1 MAQVILIVGLIL
13 SYIASL
19 TVAVLMEDAFGFG
32 IGTRFIPFIIAY
44 SIFSTPMKG
53 LWRRKDIG
61 GMILSIGVLII
72 IHAVVAF
79 IGSMV
84 LNLSYRIFTIESS
97 FGYIIIKTINTG
109 ILIGLFYIITSIA
122 AFYLKKYYDINDEKV
137 IAELDKDRQTK
148 EQAQEEKKSAN
159 KRLKE
164 TINTEDSDDHSS
176 TKNVEFTT
184 NHPDVVL
191 SEIGNYINVK
201 LSIKEIEKQ
210 ILEILKAASL
220 PADTLMVL
228 SRSTNMAR
236 RMDVLSS
243 EYYAMVDEVI
253 GADTS
258 AKRNAANMIKPLAMQ
273 ALIVSKNAE
282 K

>member
-1 MAQVILIVGLIL
+1 
-13 SYIASL
+13 
-19 TVAVLMEDAFGFG
+19 
-32 IGTRFIPFIIAY
+32 
-44 SIFSTPMKG
+44 MKG

-84 LNLSYRIFTIESS
+84 LNLSYRIFAIESS
-97 FGYIIIKTINTG
+97 FGYIIIETINTG

-122 AFYLKKYYDINDEKV
+122 ALYLKKYYDINDEKV

-148 EQAQEEKKSAN
+148 EQAQEEKKSAY
-159 KRLKE
+159 KRLAE
-164 TINTEDSDDHSS
+164 TINTEDSDDHIS

-210 ILEILKAASL
+210 ILEILEAASL

-258 AKRNAANMIKPLAMQ
+258 AKRNAANMIKPLAIQ
-273 ALIVSKNAE
+273 AMIVSKNAE

>member
-61 GMILSIGVLII
+61 GMILNIGVLII

-79 IGSMV
+79 IGSMA

-97 FGYIIIKTINTG
+97 FGDIIIETINTG
-109 ILIGLFYIITSIA
+109 ILIGLFYIITSITA
-122 AFYLKKYYDINDEKV
+122 LYLKKYYDINDEKV
-137 IAELDKDRQTK
+137 IAELEKDRQTK
-148 EQAQEEKKSAN
+148 EQAQEEKKSAD

-164 TINTEDSDDHSS
+164 MIITEDSDDHSS
-176 TKNVEFTT
+176 TKDVEFTT

-191 SEIGNYINVK
+191 SKMGNYINVK

-210 ILEILKAASL
+210 ILKILEAASL

-228 SRSTNMAR
+228 SRNTNMAR

-273 ALIVSKNAE
+273 AMIVSKNAE

>member
-13 SYIASL
+13 SYITSL

-32 IGTRFIPFIIAY
+32 IGTGFIPFIIAY

-122 AFYLKKYYDINDEKV
+122 AFYLKKHYDINDEKV
-137 IAELDKDRQTK
+137 IAELEKDRQTK
-148 EQAQEEKKSAN
+148 EQAQEEKKSAD

-164 TINTEDSDDHSS
+164 MIITEDSDDHSS
-176 TKNVEFTT
+176 TKDVEFTT

-191 SEIGNYINVK
+191 SEIENYINVK

-210 ILEILKAASL
+210 ILEILEAASL

-258 AKRNAANMIKPLAMQ
+258 AKRNAANMIKPLAIQ
-273 ALIVSKNAE
+273 AMIVSKNAE

>member
-19 TVAVLMEDAFGFG
+19 TIAVLMENAFGFG

-53 LWRRKDIG
+53 LWRRKDIS

-97 FGYIIIKTINTG
+97 FGDTIIETINTG
-109 ILIGLFYIITSIA
+109 ILIVLFYIITSIT

-148 EQAQEEKKSAN
+148 EQAQEEKKSAY

-164 TINTEDSDDHSS
+164 TINTEDLDDHSL
-176 TKNVEFTT
+176 TKSVEFTT

-210 ILEILKAASL
+210 ILEILEAASL

-258 AKRNAANMIKPLAMQ
+258 AKRNAANMIKPLAIQ

>member
-19 TVAVLMEDAFGFG
+19 TIAVLMEDAFGFG

-79 IGSMV
+79 ICSMV
-84 LNLSYRIFTIESS
+84 LNLSYHIFTIESS
-97 FGYIIIKTINTG
+97 FGDIIIKTINTG

-122 AFYLKKYYDINDEKV
+122 ASYLKKHYDINDEKV
-137 IAELDKDRQTK
+137 MAEIK
-148 EQAQEEKKSAN
+148 EEELNKAKIEEEKKSAE

-164 TINTEDSDDHSS
+164 TINTEDSDNHIS

-210 ILEILKAASL
+210 ILEILEAVSL

-258 AKRNAANMIKPLAMQ
+258 AKRNAANMIKPLAIQ
-273 ALIVSKNAE
+273 AMIVSKKAE

>member
-61 GMILSIGVLII
+61 GMILNIGVLII

-79 IGSMV
+79 IGSMA

-97 FGYIIIKTINTG
+97 FGDIIIETINTG
-109 ILIGLFYIITSIA
+109 ILIGLFYIITSITA
-122 AFYLKKYYDINDEKV
+122 LYLKKYYDINDEKV
-137 IAELDKDRQTK
+137 IAELEKDRQTK
-148 EQAQEEKKSAN
+148 EQAQEEKKSAD

-164 TINTEDSDDHSS
+164 MIITEDSDDHSS
-176 TKNVEFTT
+176 TKDVEFTT

-191 SEIGNYINVK
+191 SKMGNYINVK

-210 ILEILKAASL
+210 ILKILEAASL

-273 ALIVSKNAE
+273 AMIVSKNAE

>member
-97 FGYIIIKTINTG
+97 FGYIIITTINTG

-148 EQAQEEKKSAN
+148 ELAQEEKKSAE
-159 KRLKE
+159 KRLEEK
-164 TINTEDSDDHSS
+164 INTEDSDD
-176 TKNVEFTT
+176 NYRANDVEFITT
-184 NHPDVVL
+184 HPDVVL

-210 ILEILKAASL
+210 ILEILEAASL

-258 AKRNAANMIKPLAMQ
+258 AQRNAANMIKPLAIQ
-273 ALIVSKNAE
+273 AIIVSKNAE

>member
-79 IGSMV
+79 ISSMV
-84 LNLSYRIFTIESS
+84 LNLSYSIFPIESS
-97 FGYIIIKTINTG
+97 FGYVIINTINTG

-122 AFYLKKYYDINDEKV
+122 AFYLKKHYDINDEKV
-137 IAELDKDRQTK
+137 IAELDKDRQAK
-148 EQAQEEKKSAN
+148 ERAQEEKKSAD

-164 TINTEDSDDHSS
+164 KINTEDSDDHSS
-176 TKNVEFTT
+176 TKDVEFTT

-210 ILEILKAASL
+210 ILEILEAASL

-258 AKRNAANMIKPLAMQ
+258 AKRNAANMIKPLAIQ
-273 ALIVSKNAE
+273 AMIVSKNAE

>member
-61 GMILSIGVLII
+61 GMILNIGVLII

-79 IGSMV
+79 IGSMA

-97 FGYIIIKTINTG
+97 FGDIIIETINTG
-109 ILIGLFYIITSIA
+109 ILIGLFYIITSITA
-122 AFYLKKYYDINDEKV
+122 LYLKKYYGINDEKV
-137 IAELDKDRQTK
+137 IAELEKDRQTK
-148 EQAQEEKKSAN
+148 EQAQEEKKSAD

-164 TINTEDSDDHSS
+164 MIITEDSDDHSS
-176 TKNVEFTT
+176 TKDVEFTT

-191 SEIGNYINVK
+191 SKMGNYINVK

-210 ILEILKAASL
+210 ILKILEAASL

-228 SRSTNMAR
+228 SRNTNMAR

-273 ALIVSKNAE
+273 AMIVSKNAE

>member
-61 GMILSIGVLII
+61 GMILSIGVLLI

-84 LNLSYRIFTIESS
+84 LNLSYRIFTIEPS
-97 FGYIIIKTINTG
+97 FGDIIIETINTG
-109 ILIGLFYIITSIA
+109 ILIGLFYIITSIT

-236 RMDVLSS
+236 RMDVLTS

>member
-19 TVAVLMEDAFGFG
+19 TVSVLMEDAFGFG

-79 IGSMV
+79 ISSMV
-84 LNLSYRIFTIESS
+84 LNLSYSIFPIESS
-97 FGYIIIKTINTG
+97 FGYIIINTINTG

-122 AFYLKKYYDINDEKV
+122 AFYLKKHYDINDEKV
-137 IAELDKDRQTK
+137 IAELDKDRQAK
-148 EQAQEEKKSAN
+148 EQAQEEKKSAD

-164 TINTEDSDDHSS
+164 KINTEDSDDHSS
-176 TKNVEFTT
+176 TKDEEFTT

-210 ILEILKAASL
+210 ILEILEAASL

-258 AKRNAANMIKPLAMQ
+258 AKRNAANMIKPLAIQ
-273 ALIVSKNAE
+273 AMIVSKNAE

>member
-1 MAQVILIVGLIL
+1 MGIMGSGQYSLCLSKMFQALNTDYIPRGYKPLEGFDEIL
-13 SYIASL
+13 
-19 TVAVLMEDAFGFG
+19 
-32 IGTRFIPFIIAY
+32 
-44 SIFSTPMKG
+44 
-53 LWRRKDIG
+53 
-61 GMILSIGVLII
+61 
-72 IHAVVAF
+72 
-79 IGSMV
+79 
-84 LNLSYRIFTIESS
+84 
-97 FGYIIIKTINTG
+97 
-109 ILIGLFYIITSIA
+109 
-122 AFYLKKYYDINDEKV
+122 
-137 IAELDKDRQTK
+137 
-148 EQAQEEKKSAN
+148 

-164 TINTEDSDDHSS
+164 MIITEDSDDHSS
-176 TKNVEFTT
+176 TKDVEFTT

-191 SEIGNYINVK
+191 SKMGNYINVK

-210 ILEILKAASL
+210 ILKILEAASL

-228 SRSTNMAR
+228 SRNTNMAR

-273 ALIVSKNAE
+273 AMIVSKNAE

>member
-97 FGYIIIKTINTG
+97 FGYIIINTINTG

-122 AFYLKKYYDINDEKV
+122 ASYLKKHYDISDEKV
-137 IAELDKDRQTK
+137 IAELEKDRQTK
-148 EQAQEEKKSAN
+148 EQAQEEKKSAD

-164 TINTEDSDDHSS
+164 MIITEDSDDHSS
-176 TKNVEFTT
+176 TKDVEFTT

-191 SEIGNYINVK
+191 SEMKNYIDIK
-201 LSIKEIEKQ
+201 LSIKEIEEQ
-210 ILEILKAASL
+210 IHKISEAASL
-220 PADTLMVL
+220 PTDTLMVL
-228 SRSTNMAR
+228 SRNTNMAR
-236 RMDVLSS
+236 RMDILSS
-243 EYYAMVDEVI
+243 EFYLLVDETI
-253 GADTS
+253 GVDTPT
-258 AKRNAANMIKPLAMQ
+258 KRNAANMIKPLAMQ
-273 ALIVSKNAE
+273 AMILSAKSDT
-282 K
+282 

>member
-97 FGYIIIKTINTG
+97 FGYIIINTINTG

-148 EQAQEEKKSAN
+148 EQAQEEKKSAY
-159 KRLKE
+159 KKLKE
-164 TINTEDSDDHSS
+164 TINTEDSDDHIS

-210 ILEILKAASL
+210 ILEILEATSL
-220 PADTLMVL
+220 PADTLIVL
-228 SRSTNMAR
+228 SRNTNMAR

-258 AKRNAANMIKPLAMQ
+258 AKRNAANMIKPLAIQ
-273 ALIVSKNAE
+273 AMIVSKNAE

>member
-1 MAQVILIVGLIL
+1 MAQVVLIVGLIL

-19 TVAVLMEDAFGFG
+19 TVAVSMGDAFGFG
-32 IGTRFIPFIIAY
+32 IGTRFIPLIIAY

-53 LWRRKDIG
+53 LWRRKDID

-97 FGYIIIKTINTG
+97 FGDTIIETIYTG
-109 ILIGLFYIITSIA
+109 ILIVLFYIITSIT

-148 EQAQEEKKSAN
+148 EQAQEEKKSAY

-164 TINTEDSDDHSS
+164 TINTEDSDDHIS

-258 AKRNAANMIKPLAMQ
+258 AKRNAANMIKPLAIQ
-273 ALIVSKNAE
+273 AMIVSKNTE

>member
-1 MAQVILIVGLIL
+1 MLIKVLRKRREIERIIHCL
-13 SYIASL
+13 VAMMIVPIIVSIIATIIFNIIIAISSS
-19 TVAVLMEDAFGFG
+19 TVVA
-32 IGTRFIPFIIAY
+32 IIAY
-44 SIFSTPMKG
+44 
-53 LWRRKDIG
+53 
-61 GMILSIGVLII
+61 II
-72 IHAVVAF
+72 ATATI
-79 IGSMV
+79 IS
-84 LNLSYRIFTIESS
+84 LSYA
-97 FGYIIIKTINTG
+97 
-109 ILIGLFYIITSIA
+109 GLSMA
-122 AFYLKKYYDINDEKV
+122 ASYLKKRYNIDDKKV
-137 IAELDKDRQTK
+137 MAEIK
-148 EQAQEEKKSAN
+148 EEELNKAKNEEEKKSAK

-210 ILEILKAASL
+210 ILEILEAASL

-258 AKRNAANMIKPLAMQ
+258 AKRNAANMIKPLAIQ
-273 ALIVSKNAE
+273 AMIVSKNAE

>member
-79 IGSMV
+79 ICSMV
-84 LNLSYRIFTIESS
+84 LNLSYRIFAIESS
-97 FGYIIIKTINTG
+97 FGYIIIETINTG

-148 EQAQEEKKSAN
+148 EQAQEEKKSAY

-164 TINTEDSDDHSS
+164 TINTEDSDDHIS

-210 ILEILKAASL
+210 ILEILEAASL

-258 AKRNAANMIKPLAMQ
+258 AKRNAANMIKPLAIQ
-273 ALIVSKNAE
+273 AMIVSQNAE

>member
-97 FGYIIIKTINTG
+97 FGCIIIETTNTG

-122 AFYLKKYYDINDEKV
+122 AFYLKKYYDINDKKV

-148 EQAQEEKKSAN
+148 EQAQEEKKSAK
-159 KRLKE
+159 KRLEEK
-164 TINTEDSDDHSS
+164 INTEDSDD
-176 TKNVEFTT
+176 NYRDNDVEFITT
-184 NHPDVVL
+184 HPDVVL

-201 LSIKEIEKQ
+201 LSIKDIEKQ
-210 ILEILKAASL
+210 ILEILEAASL

-236 RMDVLSS
+236 RMDVLCS

-258 AKRNAANMIKPLAMQ
+258 VKRNAANMIKPLAIQ
-273 ALIVSKNAE
+273 AMIVSKNAE

>member
-79 IGSMV
+79 ICSMV
-84 LNLSYRIFTIESS
+84 LNLSYRIFAIESS
-97 FGYIIIKTINTG
+97 FGYIIIETINTG

-148 EQAQEEKKSAN
+148 EQAQEEKKSVY

-164 TINTEDSDDHSS
+164 TINTEDSDDHIS

-210 ILEILKAASL
+210 ILEILEAASL

-258 AKRNAANMIKPLAMQ
+258 AKRNAANMIKPLAIQ
-273 ALIVSKNAE
+273 AMIVSQNAE

>member
-97 FGYIIIKTINTG
+97 FGYIIIETINTG
-109 ILIGLFYIITSIA
+109 ILIGLFYIITSIT
-122 AFYLKKYYDINDEKV
+122 AFYLKKYYDINDKKV

-148 EQAQEEKKSAN
+148 EQAQEEKKSAY

-210 ILEILKAASL
+210 ILEILEAASL

-258 AKRNAANMIKPLAMQ
+258 AKRNAANMIKPLAIQ

>member
-122 AFYLKKYYDINDEKV
+122 AFYLKKHYDINDEKV
-137 IAELDKDRQTK
+137 IAELDKDRQAK
-148 EQAQEEKKSAN
+148 EQAQEEKKSAD

-164 TINTEDSDDHSS
+164 KINIEDSDDHSS
-176 TKNVEFTT
+176 TKDVEFTT

-210 ILEILKAASL
+210 ILEILEAASL

-258 AKRNAANMIKPLAMQ
+258 VKRNAANMIKPLAMQ
-273 ALIVSKNAE
+273 AMIVSKNAE

>member
-13 SYIASL
+13 SYIASS
-19 TVAVLMEDAFGFG
+19 TVAVLMADAFGFG

-53 LWRRKDIG
+53 LWRREDIG

-84 LNLSYRIFTIESS
+84 LNLSYRIFAIESS
-97 FGYIIIKTINTG
+97 FGDIIIKTINTG
-109 ILIGLFYIITSIA
+109 ILIVLFYIITSIA

-148 EQAQEEKKSAN
+148 EQAQEEKKSAK
-159 KRLKE
+159 KRLEEK
-164 TINTEDSDDHSS
+164 INTEDLDD
-176 TKNVEFTT
+176 NYRANDVEFITT
-184 NHPDVVL
+184 HPDVVL

-210 ILEILKAASL
+210 ILEILEAASL

-258 AKRNAANMIKPLAMQ
+258 AKRNAANMIKPLAIQ
-273 ALIVSKNAE
+273 AMIVSKNAE

>member
-72 IHAVVAF
+72 IHAVVSF

-84 LNLSYRIFTIESS
+84 LNLSYHIFTIESS
-97 FGYIIIKTINTG
+97 FGYIIIETINTG

-122 AFYLKKYYDINDEKV
+122 ASYLKKHYGISDEKV
-137 IAELDKDRQTK
+137 IAELEKDRQTK
-148 EQAQEEKKSAN
+148 EQAQEEKKSAD

-164 TINTEDSDDHSS
+164 MIITEDSDDHSS
-176 TKNVEFTT
+176 TKDVEFTT

-191 SEIGNYINVK
+191 SKMGNYINVK

-210 ILEILKAASL
+210 ILKILEAASL

-228 SRSTNMAR
+228 SRSANMAR

-273 ALIVSKNAE
+273 AMIVSKNAE

>member
-1 MAQVILIVGLIL
+1 MAQAILIVGLIL

-79 IGSMV
+79 IGSMA

-97 FGYIIIKTINTG
+97 FGDIIIETINTG
-109 ILIGLFYIITSIA
+109 ILIGLFYIITSITA
-122 AFYLKKYYDINDEKV
+122 LYLKKYYDINDEKV
-137 IAELDKDRQTK
+137 IAELEKDRQTK
-148 EQAQEEKKSAN
+148 EQAQEEKKSAD

-164 TINTEDSDDHSS
+164 MIITEDSDDHSS
-176 TKNVEFTT
+176 TKDVEFTT

-191 SEIGNYINVK
+191 SKMGNYINVK

-210 ILEILKAASL
+210 ILKILEAASL

-228 SRSTNMAR
+228 SRNTNMAR

>member
-97 FGYIIIKTINTG
+97 FGYIIINTINTG

-122 AFYLKKYYDINDEKV
+122 ASYLKKHYDISDEKV
-137 IAELDKDRQTK
+137 IAELEKDRQTK
-148 EQAQEEKKSAN
+148 EQVQEEKKSAD

-164 TINTEDSDDHSS
+164 MIITEDSDDHSS
-176 TKNVEFTT
+176 TKDVEFTT

-191 SEIGNYINVK
+191 SKMGNYINVK

-210 ILEILKAASL
+210 ILKILEAASL

-258 AKRNAANMIKPLAMQ
+258 AKRNAANMIKPLAIQ
-273 ALIVSKNAE
+273 AMIVSKNTE

>member
-1 MAQVILIVGLIL
+1 
-13 SYIASL
+13 
-19 TVAVLMEDAFGFG
+19 
-32 IGTRFIPFIIAY
+32 
-44 SIFSTPMKG
+44 
-53 LWRRKDIG
+53 
-61 GMILSIGVLII
+61 
-72 IHAVVAF
+72 
-79 IGSMV
+79 
-84 LNLSYRIFTIESS
+84 
-97 FGYIIIKTINTG
+97 
-109 ILIGLFYIITSIA
+109 LFYIITSIA
-122 AFYLKKYYDINDEKV
+122 AFYLKKFYDINDEKV
-137 IAELDKDRQTK
+137 IAELDKDRQTQ
-148 EQAQEEKKSAN
+148 EQAQEEKKSAY

-164 TINTEDSDDHSS
+164 TINTEDSDNHIS

-191 SEIGNYINVK
+191 SEIENYINVK

-210 ILEILKAASL
+210 ILKILEAASL

-253 GADTS
+253 GVDTS

-273 ALIVSKNAE
+273 AMILSVKSDT
-282 K
+282 

>member
-13 SYIASL
+13 SYVASL

-32 IGTRFIPFIIAY
+32 IGTKFIPFIIAY

-84 LNLSYRIFTIESS
+84 LNLSYRIFAIESS
-97 FGYIIIKTINTG
+97 FGDIIIKTINTG

-148 EQAQEEKKSAN
+148 EQAQEEKKSAY

-164 TINTEDSDDHSS
+164 TINREDSDDHIS

-210 ILEILKAASL
+210 ILEILEAASL

-258 AKRNAANMIKPLAMQ
+258 AKRNAANMIKPLAIQ
-273 ALIVSKNAE
+273 AMIVSKNPE

>member
-1 MAQVILIVGLIL
+1 M

-97 FGYIIIKTINTG
+97 FGYIIINTINTG

-122 AFYLKKYYDINDEKV
+122 ASYLKKHYDISDEKV
-137 IAELDKDRQTK
+137 IAELEKDRQTK
-148 EQAQEEKKSAN
+148 EQAQEEKKSAD

-164 TINTEDSDDHSS
+164 MIITEDSDDHSS
-176 TKNVEFTT
+176 TKDVEFTT

-191 SEIGNYINVK
+191 SKMGNYINVK

-210 ILEILKAASL
+210 ILKILEAASL

-253 GADTS
+253 GADTP
-258 AKRNAANMIKPLAMQ
+258 AKRNAANMIKPLAIQ

>member
-61 GMILSIGVLII
+61 GMILSIGVLLI

-122 AFYLKKYYDINDEKV
+122 AFYLKKHYDINDEKV

-210 ILEILKAASL
+210 ILEILEAASL

>member
-61 GMILSIGVLII
+61 GMILSIGVLLI

-97 FGYIIIKTINTG
+97 FGDIIIETINTG
-109 ILIGLFYIITSIA
+109 ILIGLFYIITSIT

-236 RMDVLSS
+236 RMDVLTS

>member
-19 TVAVLMEDAFGFG
+19 TVAVLMEDVFGFG
-32 IGTRFIPFIIAY
+32 IGTRFISFIIAY
-44 SIFSTPMKG
+44 GIFSTPMKG
-53 LWRRKDIG
+53 LWRRKDIS

-79 IGSMV
+79 ICSIV
-84 LNLSYRIFTIESS
+84 LNLSYHIFTIESY
-97 FGYIIIKTINTG
+97 FGDIIIATINIG

-148 EQAQEEKKSAN
+148 EQAQEEKKSAA

-164 TINTEDSDDHSS
+164 TINTEDSDDHIS

-210 ILEILKAASL
+210 ILEILEAVSL

-258 AKRNAANMIKPLAMQ
+258 AKRNAANMIKPLAIQ
-273 ALIVSKNAE
+273 AMIVSKNAE

>member
-1 MAQVILIVGLIL
+1 M

-122 AFYLKKYYDINDEKV
+122 AFYLKKHYDINDEKV
-137 IAELDKDRQTK
+137 IAELDKDRQAK
-148 EQAQEEKKSAN
+148 EQAQEEKKSAD

-164 TINTEDSDDHSS
+164 KINTEDSDDHSS
-176 TKNVEFTT
+176 TKDVEFTT

-210 ILEILKAASL
+210 ILEILEAASL

-258 AKRNAANMIKPLAMQ
+258 AKRNAANMIKPLAIQ
-273 ALIVSKNAE
+273 AMIVSKNAE

>member
-97 FGYIIIKTINTG
+97 FGYIIIETINTG
-109 ILIGLFYIITSIA
+109 ILIGLFYIITSIT

-137 IAELDKDRQTK
+137 IADLDKDRQTK
-148 EQAQEEKKSAN
+148 EHAQEEKKSAY

-210 ILEILKAASL
+210 ILEILEAASL

-243 EYYAMVDEVI
+243 EYYAIVDEVI

-258 AKRNAANMIKPLAMQ
+258 AKRNAANMIKPLAIQ
-273 ALIVSKNAE
+273 ALIVNKNAE

>member
-19 TVAVLMEDAFGFG
+19 TVAVLMEDASGFG

-61 GMILSIGVLII
+61 AMISSIGVLII

-79 IGSMV
+79 ICSIV
-84 LNLSYRIFTIESS
+84 LNLSYHIFTIESL
-97 FGYIIIKTINTG
+97 FGDIIIKTINTG

-122 AFYLKKYYDINDEKV
+122 ASYLKKCYYIDDEEV
-137 IAELDKDRQTK
+137 MAEIK
-148 EQAQEEKKSAN
+148 EEELNKAKNEEEKKSAN

-164 TINTEDSDDHSS
+164 TINTEDSDDHIS
-176 TKNVEFTT
+176 TKNIEFTT

-210 ILEILKAASL
+210 ILEILEAASL

-228 SRSTNMAR
+228 SRGTNMAR

-253 GADTS
+253 GVDTS
-258 AKRNAANMIKPLAMQ
+258 AKRNAANMIKPLAIQ
-273 ALIVSKNAE
+273 AMIVSKNAE

>member
-97 FGYIIIKTINTG
+97 FGDIIIETINTG
-109 ILIGLFYIITSIA
+109 ILIGLFYIITSIT

-164 TINTEDSDDHSS
+164 MIITEDSDDHSS
-176 TKNVEFTT
+176 TKDVEFTT

-191 SEIGNYINVK
+191 SKMGNYINVK

-210 ILEILKAASL
+210 ILKILEAASL

-228 SRSTNMAR
+228 SRNTNMAR

-273 ALIVSKNAE
+273 AMIVSKNAE

>member
-79 IGSMV
+79 ICSMV
-84 LNLSYRIFTIESS
+84 LNLSYRIFAIESS
-97 FGYIIIKTINTG
+97 FGYIIIETINTG

-148 EQAQEEKKSAN
+148 EQAQEEKKSAY

-164 TINTEDSDDHSS
+164 TINTEDSDDHIS

-210 ILEILKAASL
+210 ILEILEAASL

-243 EYYAMVDEVI
+243 EYYAIVDEVI

-258 AKRNAANMIKPLAMQ
+258 AKRNAANMIKPLAIQ
-273 ALIVSKNAE
+273 ALIVNKNAE

>member
-53 LWRRKDIG
+53 LWKRKDIG

-79 IGSMV
+79 ICSMV
-84 LNLSYRIFTIESS
+84 LNLSYHIFTIESL
-97 FGYIIIKTINTG
+97 FGDIIIKTINTG
-109 ILIGLFYIITSIA
+109 ILIGVFYIITSIA
-122 AFYLKKYYDINDEKV
+122 ASYLKKCYYIDDEEV
-137 IAELDKDRQTK
+137 MAEIK
-148 EQAQEEKKSAN
+148 EEELNKAKNEEEKKSAY

-164 TINTEDSDDHSS
+164 TINTEDSDDHIS

-191 SEIGNYINVK
+191 SEIENYINVK

-210 ILEILKAASL
+210 ILEILEAASL

-228 SRSTNMAR
+228 SRGTNMAR

-253 GADTS
+253 GVDTS
-258 AKRNAANMIKPLAMQ
+258 AKRNAANMIKPLAIQ
-273 ALIVSKNAE
+273 AMIVSKNAE